1 MKKVALLML
10 SVLTLGLFAGCG
22 KGFDASAYVKALLDN
37 SYKNDSAAFVEMK
50 IGSAEE
56 ASSLYEE
63 GLDAEMQG
71 VLAGVSMSE
80 EAENDYRAFF
90 KDLLAK
96 ADYTVGEAEKQS
108 DGSYIVNITYKQ
120 MKIFEPALTEYMAEL
135 EGQMETWQT
144 QASEGSI
151 TQDEVYEQMYL
162 LLLTSMQNA
171 LSNVEYGEEQTTTVT
186 VELVNNVYTPSD
198 SDFYNL
204 ESLMF
209 DVDAMNNLQ

>member
-10 SVLTLGLFAGCG
+10 SVLTLSLFAGCG
-22 KGFDASAYVKALLDN
+22 GKFDASAYVKALLDN

-56 ASSLYEE
+56 ASELYEQ

-80 EAENDYRAFF
+80 EAENNYRTFF

-96 ADYTVGEAEKQS
+96 ADYKVGDAEKQS
-108 DGSYIVNITYKQ
+108 DGSYIVTVTYKQ
-120 MKIFEPALTEYMAEL
+120 MKIFEPALTGYLAEL
-135 EGQMETWQT
+135 ESKTAEWQT

-151 TQDEVYEQMYL
+151 TEDEVYEQMYL
-162 LLLTSMQNA
+162 LLLSHMQTA
-171 LSNVEYGEEQTTTVT
+171 LSSVEYGDEQTTTIT

-209 DVDAMNNLQ
+209 DVDAMSAM

>member
-10 SVLTLGLFAGCG
+10 SVLTLSLFAGCG
-22 KGFDASAYVKALLDN
+22 GKFDASAYVKALLDN

-56 ASSLYEE
+56 ASELYEQ

-80 EAENDYRAFF
+80 EAENNYRTFF

-96 ADYTVGEAEKQS
+96 ADYKVGDAEKQS
-108 DGSYIVNITYKQ
+108 DGSYIVTVTYKQ
-120 MKIFEPALTEYMAEL
+120 MKIFEPALTAYLAEL
-135 EGQMETWQT
+135 ESKTAEWQT

-151 TQDEVYEQMYL
+151 TEDEVYEQMYL
-162 LLLTSMQNA
+162 LLLSHMQTA
-171 LSNVEYGEEQTTTVT
+171 LSSVEYGDEQTTTIT

-209 DVDAMNNLQ
+209 DVDAMSAM

>member
-10 SVLTLGLFAGCG
+10 SVLTLSLFAGCG
-22 KGFDASAYVKALLDN
+22 NKFDASAYVKALMDN

-56 ASSLYEE
+56 ASALYEE

-80 EAENDYRAFF
+80 EAENEYRAFF

-96 ADYTVGEAEKQS
+96 ANYTVGEAEKQS
-108 DGSYIVNITYKQ
+108 DGSFIVTVTYKQ
-120 MKIFEPALTEYMAEL
+120 MKIFEPALTEYMAQL
-135 EGQMETWQT
+135 ESNMETWQT
-144 QASEGSI
+144 QASEGTI
-151 TQDEVYEQMYL
+151 TEDEVYEQMYL
-162 LLLTSMQNA
+162 LLLSSLQNA
-171 LSNVEYGEEQTTTVT
+171 LGSVEYGEEQTTTVA
-186 VELVNNVYTPSD
+186 VELINNVYTPSD

-209 DVDAMNNLQ
+209 DVDAMSNM

>member
-10 SVLTLGLFAGCG
+10 SVLTLSLFAGCG
-22 KGFDASAYVKALLDN
+22 GKFDASAYVKALLDN

-56 ASSLYEE
+56 ASELYEQ

-80 EAENDYRAFF
+80 EAENNYRTFF

-96 ADYTVGEAEKQS
+96 ADYKVGDAEKQS
-108 DGSYIVNITYKQ
+108 DGSYIVTVT
-120 MKIFEPALTEYMAEL
+120 LTAYLAEL
-135 EGQMETWQT
+135 ESKTAEWQT

-151 TQDEVYEQMYL
+151 TEDEVYEQMYL
-162 LLLTSMQNA
+162 LLLSHMQTA
-171 LSNVEYGEEQTTTVT
+171 LSSVEYGDEQTTTIT

-209 DVDAMNNLQ
+209 DVDAMSAM

>member
-10 SVLTLGLFAGCG
+10 SVLTLSLFAGCG
-22 KGFDASAYVKALLDN
+22 GKFDASAYVKALLDN

-56 ASSLYEE
+56 ASELYEQ

-80 EAENDYRAFF
+80 EAENNYRTFF

-96 ADYTVGEAEKQS
+96 ADYKVGDAEKQS
-108 DGSYIVNITYKQ
+108 DGSYIVTVTYKQ
-120 MKIFEPALTEYMAEL
+120 MKIFEPALTAYLAEL
-135 EGQMETWQT
+135 ESKMAEWQT

-151 TQDEVYEQMYL
+151 TEDEVYEQMYL
-162 LLLTSMQNA
+162 LLLSHMQTA
-171 LSNVEYGEEQTTTVT
+171 LSSVEYGDEQTTTIT

-209 DVDAMNNLQ
+209 DVDAMSAM